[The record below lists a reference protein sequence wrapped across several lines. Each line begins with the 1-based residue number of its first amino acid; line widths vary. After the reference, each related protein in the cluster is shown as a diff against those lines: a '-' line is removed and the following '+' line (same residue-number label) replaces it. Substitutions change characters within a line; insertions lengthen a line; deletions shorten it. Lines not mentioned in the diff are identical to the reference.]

1 MWRERRLIT
10 AEELLERILILTTV
24 NSTLIHALI
33 TIEAEGNLTP
43 NQINQ
48 LVKGVRAVRES
59 VKQALGDSKNNNVS
73 SSSSFVDDTIK
84 VILTHLER
92 IETALNSYAKSQDEK
107 VSKLQV
113 KEPIL
118 ATQQLLAEASEDL
131 AGLTGK
137 PFQRRL
143 SIHDPEKLLPPI
155 QQLLDKYS
163 SRSHLLLP
171 NYWYESCRE
180 LFRYSEPH
188 EVIKSVTRTASQLF
202 YNLVRRFLAEAP
214 SAGLLQEL
222 SRKGTLGT
230 ELTSRELNEIAGTG
244 SEFYKQLANALKGE
258 SVKSSIS
265 EAKRG
270 LRSFDWGPADVEKRV
285 VGVIHRS
292 ARELV
297 DQATD
302 SKTLSDMDRI
312 IHAELSRYI
321 CALASNLQS
330 LPRLNQLLTDMKV

>member
-1 MWRERRLIT
+1 MIT

-33 TIEAEGNLTP
+33 TIEAEGDLDSK
-43 NQINQ
+43 QINQ
-48 LVKGVRAVRES
+48 LAGGVRAVRES
-59 VKQALGDSKNNNVS
+59 VKQTLGNSKNNNIPS
-73 SSSSFVDDTIK
+73 GSSFVDDTIK

-92 IETALNSYAKSQDEK
+92 IEAALDSYATSRDGKAPRVE
-107 VSKLQV
+107 V

-118 ATQQLLAEASEDL
+118 ATQQLIAEASEDL

-143 SIHDPEKLLPPI
+143 SIVDPDKLLPPI

-171 NYWYESCRE
+171 NYWFESCRE
-180 LFRYSEPH
+180 LFRYSEPRD
-188 EVIKSVTRTASQLF
+188 VIKEVTHIASQVFFTLA
-202 YNLVRRFLAEAP
+202 RRFLAEAP
-214 SAGLLQEL
+214 CAGLLQEL
-222 SRKGTLGT
+222 ARRGTMGT
-230 ELTSRELNEIAGTG
+230 DLTSRERNQIASAS
-244 SEFYKQLANALKGE
+244 SEFYEQLANTLE
-258 SVKSSIS
+258 SNSVKSSIS
-265 EAKRG
+265 EAKRN

-285 VGVIHRS
+285 VGVVHRS

-297 DQATD
+297 DKASD
-302 SKTLSDMDRI
+302 SKTMSDLERI

-321 CALASNLQS
+321 CNLAANLHS
-330 LPRLNQLLTDMKV
+330 LPRFKQLLTDMKV

>member
-1 MWRERRLIT
+1 LIT

-33 TIEAEGNLTP
+33 TIEAEGDLESK
-43 NQINQ
+43 QIDQ
-48 LVKGVRAVRES
+48 LASGVRAVRES
-59 VKQALGDSKNNNVS
+59 VKQTLGNSTNNS
-73 SSSSFVDDTIK
+73 TTSGSSFVDDTIK

-92 IETALNSYAKSQDEK
+92 IETALASYSKSREQSDLIED
-107 VSKLQV
+107 L
-113 KEPIL
+113 KEPL
-118 ATQQLLAEASEDL
+118 LTTQQLVTEASEDL

-143 SIHDPEKLLPPI
+143 SVFDPEKQLPPI

-171 NYWYESCRE
+171 NYWFESCRE
-180 LFRYSEPH
+180 LFRYSEPR
-188 EVIKSVTRTASQLF
+188 EVISAVTRIAGQAF
-202 YNLVRRFLAEAP
+202 YNLIRRFLAEAP
-214 SAGLLQEL
+214 CAGLLQEL
-222 SRKGTLGT
+222 LRRGTLGT
-230 ELTSRELNEIAGTG
+230 ELTSRERNKIAGTA
-244 SEFYKQLANALKGE
+244 SEFYDQLANVLQKN
-258 SVKSSIS
+258 SVKTSLN

-270 LRSFDWGPADVEKRV
+270 LRAFDWGPADVEKRV

-297 DQATD
+297 DQAAD
-302 SKTLSDMDRI
+302 SKTLSDLERI
-312 IHAELSRYI
+312 IHTELSRYL
-321 CALASNLQS
+321 CALTTNLHI

>member
-1 MWRERRLIT
+1 LIT

-24 NSTLIHALI
+24 NSTLIHALF
-33 TIEAEGNLTP
+33 TIEAEGDLEP
-43 NQINQ
+43 KQITQ
-48 LVKGVRAVRES
+48 LAGGVRAVRIS
-59 VKQALGDSKNNNVS
+59 VKQALGDSKNNAVAS
-73 SSSSFVDDTIK
+73 GSSFVDDTIK

-92 IETALNSYAKSQDEK
+92 IETALDSYAKSREEK
-107 VSKLQV
+107 VSKDEF

-143 SIHDPEKLLPPI
+143 SIYDPDKLLPPI

-171 NYWYESCRE
+171 NYWFESCRE
-180 LFRYSEPH
+180 LFRYSEPR
-188 EVIKSVTRTASQLF
+188 EVIHEATRIASQVF
-202 YNLVRRFLAEAP
+202 YNLTRRFLAEAP
-214 SAGLLQEL
+214 CAGLLQEL
-222 SRKGTLGT
+222 ARKGTLGT
-230 ELTSRELNEIAGTG
+230 ELNSRERNKIAQTS
-244 SEFYKQLANALKGE
+244 SEFYEQLANALSNS

-265 EAKRG
+265 EAKRN

-297 DQATD
+297 DQAAD
-302 SKTLSDMDRI
+302 SKTLSDLQRI
-312 IHAELSRYI
+312 IHTELSRYL
-321 CALASNLQS
+321 CALTMVLHS
-330 LPRLNQLLTDMKV
+330 LPRFNQLLTDMKV

>member
-1 MWRERRLIT
+1 MIT

-33 TIEAEGNLTP
+33 TIEAEGDLNSQ
-43 NQINQ
+43 QINQ
-48 LVKGVRAVRES
+48 LAGGVRTVRES
-59 VKQALGDSKNNNVS
+59 VEQALSDSKNNS
-73 SSSSFVDDTIK
+73 SSGSSFVDDTIK

-92 IETALNSYAKSQDEK
+92 IETALDSYAKSRKEK
-107 VSKLQV
+107 VSKAKV
-113 KEPIL
+113 KEPLI
-118 ATQQLLAEASEDL
+118 ATQQLVAEATEDL

-143 SIHDPEKLLPPI
+143 SISDPEKLLPPI

-171 NYWYESCRE
+171 NYWFESCRE
-180 LFRYSEPH
+180 LFRYSEPRD
-188 EVIKSVTRTASQLF
+188 VIKQVTRIASQVF
-202 YNLVRRFLAEAP
+202 YNLARRFLAEAP
-214 SAGLLQEL
+214 CAGLLQEL
-222 SRKGTLGT
+222 ARRGTVGT
-230 ELTSRELNEIAGTG
+230 ELTSRERNKIAGTS
-244 SEFYKQLANALKGE
+244 SEFYEQLDNALKE
-258 SVKSSIS
+258 NSVKSSIS
-265 EAKRG
+265 EAKRN
-270 LRSFDWGPADVEKRV
+270 LRSFDWGPADAEKRV

-302 SKTLSDMDRI
+302 SKTLSDSERI

-321 CALASNLQS
+321 CGLAANLHS
-330 LPRLNQLLTDMKV
+330 LPRFNQLLTDMKV